1 MLLTSYVTHRCVFE
15 MHDVDYDYEYN
26 SRQSVLTNIL
36 SIGCYHLPVCTCKIQ
51 DEEIPTDA
59 KLAFFNET
67 RHAYGRSA
75 LLLSGIAY
83 SYQCHSPSFFV
94 CEFSLPSPLLLPLF
108 FLDVR
113 EIH

>member
-15 MHDVDYDYEYN
+15 MHDVDYDYEYK

-75 LLLSGIAY
+75 LLLSGTIHPQVSVILHLSKLV
-83 SYQCHSPSFFV
+83 SYLFLSPPITTILS
-94 CEFSLPSPLLLPLF
+94 
-108 FLDVR
+108 
-113 EIH
+113 